1 MMNLYVDID
10 NTICI
15 TNNLVE
21 NKYEHSV
28 PIKERIT
35 DINRLY
41 DEGKHITYWTAR
53 GSASGVDYTEL
64 TVKQLAEWGCK
75 YHSLRMNKPSYDLY
89 IDDKCCNS
97 NEYWNNVL
105 HNTKDTV
112 SGQQKTRSTIVKKGW
127 GYEVIFVNNPQYCGK
142 VLHFNKGAKFS
153 MHYHLRKKETW
164 YVANGLFTFKYI
176 NTKDATVII
185 QSLEQGDVITNEIG
199 EPHQLICEEEGDI
212 FEVSTTHDDT
222 DSYRIARVIH
232 RSN

>member
-112 SGQQKTRSTIVKKGW
+112 SGQQKTRSTIVKKDG
-127 GYEVIFVNNPQYCGK
+127 GMK
-142 VLHFNKGAKFS
+142 
-153 MHYHLRKKETW
+153 
-164 YVANGLFTFKYI
+164 LF
-176 NTKDATVII
+176 
-185 QSLEQGDVITNEIG
+185 L
-199 EPHQLICEEEGDI
+199 
-212 FEVSTTHDDT
+212 
-222 DSYRIARVIH
+222 
-232 RSN
+232 